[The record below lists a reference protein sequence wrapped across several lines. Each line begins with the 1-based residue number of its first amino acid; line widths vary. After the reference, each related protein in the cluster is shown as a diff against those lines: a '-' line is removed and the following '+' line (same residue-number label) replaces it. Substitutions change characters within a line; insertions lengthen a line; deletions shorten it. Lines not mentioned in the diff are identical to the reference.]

1 MECLICKDS
10 GNEPLRNS
18 TNCTC
23 KYQCH
28 DSCWIEYVHS
38 QRKLKCP
45 MCRRVLNSVPKTKS
59 ALFSSYQRLSN
70 MFDPSAPPSEPYSSQ
85 GRELGYEEFRDVLG
99 FTNTHQTTPQNN
111 NRRKKFSEMNT
122 GEKVKFAGGVL
133 CIVAIVVIS
142 IVIIATVL

>member
-1 MECLICKDS
+1 MECLICKDT

-45 MCRRVLNSVPKTKS
+45 MCRRVLNSVPKTRS
-59 ALFSSYQRLSN
+59 ALFSSYQRLTN
-70 MFDPSAPPSEPYSSQ
+70 MFDSSALPSAPSSEPYSSQ
-85 GRELGYEEFRDVLG
+85 TRELTYQEFHDTEGLSAQS
-99 FTNTHQTTPQNN
+99 HQTIAQFN
-111 NRRKKFSEMNT
+111 NRKKKFSEMNSC
-122 GEKVKFAGGVL
+122 EKVKFMGGVL
-133 CIVAIVVIS
+133 CIVAI
-142 IVIIATVL
+142 AYRKLG